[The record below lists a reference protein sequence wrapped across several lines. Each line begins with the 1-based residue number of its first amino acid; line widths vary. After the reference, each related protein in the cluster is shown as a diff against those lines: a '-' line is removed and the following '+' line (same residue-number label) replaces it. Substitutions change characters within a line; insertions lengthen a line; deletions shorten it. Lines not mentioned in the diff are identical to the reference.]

1 MKPNNRFFL
10 MAERNS
16 NRDWVYN
23 DPIPGINVISLTATT
38 AGITSTR
45 INEIPARI
53 NISHTGIY
61 DITTGS
67 LGTALR
73 GVAFSFIVFNCF
85 FVAFHTYHP
94 TFDEF
99 EQFGSALPEF
109 TRTVTK
115 SNTLAGRNHRL
126 TDQDSDLMLK

>member
-1 MKPNNRFFL
+1 

-53 NISHTGIY
+53 NISYTGIY

-67 LGTALR
+67 LGTGFR
-73 GVAFSFIVFNCF
+73 GVAFSFIVFN
-85 FVAFHTYHP
+85 
-94 TFDEF
+94 
-99 EQFGSALPEF
+99 
-109 TRTVTK
+109 
-115 SNTLAGRNHRL
+115 
-126 TDQDSDLMLK
+126 